1 MRKIM
6 KYSAVLG
13 LPVALMLVGCGKD
26 PSVSY
31 SEDVKPILQKHCVE
45 CHLNGGAG
53 FEASGFLIE
62 SYDSLM
68 KGTKFGPVIVPGDSI
83 SSSLYRLVAGEV
95 DPSIRMPHQKDPIA
109 EQEIAVIE
117 TWIAQGAQNN

>member
-1 MRKIM
+1 MKKIM

-31 SEDVKPILQKHCVE
+31 SADVKPILQQHCVE

-53 FEASGFLIE
+53 FEASGFLVE

-95 DPSIRMPHQKDPIA
+95 DPSIRMPHQKEPIPD
-109 EQEIAVIE
+109 QEIALIE